1 MNHDDLVRSL
11 KKPGLTIKGELSA
24 FSCDLIHMG
33 MGISTEA
40 AEILDAIKKHVIYN
54 KPLDV
59 ENLIEE
65 LGDLEFF
72 VKGLMQT
79 LQLTREE
86 IEKHNTDKLL
96 KRYPQAQYT
105 DQSAQLRADK
115 QPSN

>member
-1 MNHDDLVRSL
+1 MV
-11 KKPGLTIKGELSA
+11 IKQELSS

-59 ENLIEE
+59 ENLVEE

-86 IEKHNTDKLL
+86 IERHNTDKLL
-96 KRYPQAQYT
+96 KRYPQTQYS

-115 QPSN
+115 SINS